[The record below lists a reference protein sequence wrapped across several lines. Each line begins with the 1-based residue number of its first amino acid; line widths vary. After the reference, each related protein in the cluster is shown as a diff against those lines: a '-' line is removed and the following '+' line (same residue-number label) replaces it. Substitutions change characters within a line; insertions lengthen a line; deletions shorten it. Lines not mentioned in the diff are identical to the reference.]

1 MKFFFYTSCLLALI
15 TAGNTALAH
24 GPGGSASGDTSG
36 SPAIKFNIAPNH
48 REPATFQ
55 RPPNMKLSVDGE
67 TIRLSL
73 TEQDGTPIDT
83 KFADAKTYVT
93 AGGRLSTVNL
103 WPAGDNIL
111 SGKGD
116 FIAEPG
122 MRVDVKLHM
131 PGRETIRKDFYP
143 LK

>member
-1 MKFFFYTSCLLALI
+1 MKLFIYTAGLFALI
-15 TAGNTALAH
+15 TASNIALAH
-24 GPGGSASGDTSG
+24 GSEGSASGSEAKT
-36 SPAIKFNIAPNH
+36 PAYKFNIATPH
-48 REPATFQ
+48 HAPPAWQ
-55 RPPNMKLSVDGE
+55 KPPDMELSVDGK
-67 TIRLSL
+67 TIRLIL
-73 TEQDGTPIDT
+73 TEPDGTPIDT
-83 KFADAKTYVT
+83 EFADAKIYIT
-93 AGGRLSTVNL
+93 AGGELSTVNL

-122 MRVDVKLHM
+122 MRVDVKLHL